1 MKSKTSKT
9 QLFALFKH
17 NCLTLTVFGFHL
29 EWLCARRWAVAM
41 PTVET
46 KLSRHG
52 SLRSCFVGNRKEFFF
67 YIYLFFSDDGKVV
80 LSFYLEIDANDFTW
94 NDNFRIWFSFM
105 SLLYQSKTE
114 TINKYLGYR
123 NNWFL
128 LHNLSLLRVCAL
140 TFNYIDN

>member
-1 MKSKTSKT
+1 
-9 QLFALFKH
+9 
-17 NCLTLTVFGFHL
+17 
-29 EWLCARRWAVAM
+29 M

-123 NNWFL
+123 NNWSL

-140 TFNYIDN
+140 TLITLTIKLVIVFIFLHQSITESINEYLCKRNH